1 MLKYVF
7 TEQEMLCLLWP
18 DTLGCLAMEEKSP
31 KYSCAKEEVVP
42 ASVTMERNNDQD
54 AAGSVSGTVT
64 AAATLVLTQ

>member
-1 MLKYVF
+1 
-7 TEQEMLCLLWP
+7 
-18 DTLGCLAMEEKSP
+18 MEEKSP

-64 AAATLVLTQ
+64 AAATLVFTQ